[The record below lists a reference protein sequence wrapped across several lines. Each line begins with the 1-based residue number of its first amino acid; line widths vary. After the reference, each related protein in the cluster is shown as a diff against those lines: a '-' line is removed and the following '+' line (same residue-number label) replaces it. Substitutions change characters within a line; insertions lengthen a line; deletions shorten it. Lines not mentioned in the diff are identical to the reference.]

1 MPEPA
6 SQCGRVLA
14 RHGTTTQQQSHWPR
28 PTRPPRVQGMT
39 TDQIILF
46 ALFGLVF
53 AFLLWGKFRYDIV
66 AFSALMAGVLLGVVP
81 TSQAFAGFGHP
92 ATLVVALVLVVSAG
106 LVRSG
111 AVFLI
116 TRTLV
121 NASRSLGS
129 HITLMGAVGG
139 VLSAFM
145 NNVAAL
151 ALLMPVDIQT
161 ARKAGRSPGL
171 SLMPLSFATI
181 LGGMVTLIGTPPNII
196 IASIREER
204 LGAPFAMFDFA
215 PVGGVTAIAGL
226 IFIAL
231 IGWRLIPAREDS
243 KLGADDISQFIAEL
257 TVPEGSRLIG
267 KQLRD
272 LEEEAEK
279 ADVAIIGLIR
289 DSKRRYGRARDARL
303 RAGDAL
309 VLEATPNALDEFRA
323 ALSLAVADAKREER
337 LKADG
342 DGVDIIE
349 VVVTDQSRLIGRTAQ
364 SVGLGWRQS
373 TVLLGISHRGQK
385 ITRQIR
391 KTQINVGDILLLL
404 VPRETGA
411 DVTQWLGCLPLAD
424 RGLAVTA
431 DEKVWIAIGI
441 FSAAVLAASVGL
453 IYLPVALGLVV
464 VVYVLA
470 KIVPLAE
477 LYTHIEWPVVV
488 LLGSMIPLGAAL
500 ESSGGTELISG
511 ALVTLTMGMPAWA
524 VLTVLM
530 VVTMSL
536 SDVLNNTAT
545 TIVAA
550 PVGIQMAQSLNVS
563 PDPFLMAVAVAAS
576 SAFLTPIGHKNN
588 TLILGPGGYHFGDY
602 WRIGLPLEAIVVIVS
617 IPAILVFWPL

>member
-1 MPEPA
+1 
-6 SQCGRVLA
+6 
-14 RHGTTTQQQSHWPR
+14 
-28 PTRPPRVQGMT
+28 MT

-129 HITLMGAVGG
+129 HITLMGAIGG
-139 VLSAFM
+139 VLSALM

-257 TVPEGSRLIG
+257 TVPKGSRLIG

-309 VLEATPNALDEFRA
+309 VLEATPDALDEFRA
-323 ALSLAVADAKREER
+323 AFSLAVADAKREER

-500 ESSGGTELISG
+500 KSSGGTELISG
-511 ALVTLTMGMPAWA
+511 ALITLTMGMPAWA

-530 VVTMSL
+530 IVTMSL

>member
-1 MPEPA
+1 
-6 SQCGRVLA
+6 
-14 RHGTTTQQQSHWPR
+14 
-28 PTRPPRVQGMT
+28 MT

-129 HITLMGAVGG
+129 HITLMGAIGG
-139 VLSAFM
+139 VLSALM

-171 SLMPLSFATI
+171 SLMTLSFATI

-289 DSKRRYGRARDARL
+289 DGKRRYGRARDARL

-309 VLEATPNALDEFRA
+309 VLEATPDALDEFRA

-342 DGVDIIE
+342 DGVDVIE

>member
-1 MPEPA
+1 
-6 SQCGRVLA
+6 
-14 RHGTTTQQQSHWPR
+14 
-28 PTRPPRVQGMT
+28 MT

-129 HITLMGAVGG
+129 HITLMGAIGG
-139 VLSAFM
+139 VLSALM

-309 VLEATPNALDEFRA
+309 VLEATPDALDEFRA
-323 ALSLAVADAKREER
+323 AFSLAVADAKREER

-342 DGVDIIE
+342 DGVDVIE

-511 ALVTLTMGMPAWA
+511 ALITLTMGMPAWA

-530 VVTMSL
+530 IVTMSL

-602 WRIGLPLEAIVVIVS
+602 WRIVLPLEAIVVIVS